1 MNDKLLYME
10 NMYIENENWK
20 IEVYNSIEHKEMKNI
35 SEIDL
40 SECENII
47 REKYKMSKSD
57 YFIILKIEIIRN
69 DNPTNQI
76 EYAIFNNQFKRID
89 LSICFQTHVKINHYL
104 NFSKINYKKMIYLS
118 ENGYDIFDT
127 NDKVYT

>member
-1 MNDKLLYME
+1 
-10 NMYIENENWK
+10 
-20 IEVYNSIEHKEMKNI
+20 MKNK
-35 SEIDL
+35 SSIDS

-89 LSICFQTHVKINHYL
+89 LSICSETNLSIRNIL
-104 NFSKINYKKMIYLS
+104 NFTQVNYNSMISLGK
-118 ENGYDIFDT
+118 NGYDIFKLIPLFNKT
-127 NDKVYT
+127 ILY